1 MAVGGDGGNRKYKS
15 HRPEWSM
22 QPSKEVLINNPKEK
36 EIHLVKE
43 QQVTSCPT
51 PKSPVRQ
58 EVRPHLLS
66 IWWKGGRADSSNRE
80 EDVENL
86 KAILEVETG
95 IPLAQQ
101 QILYHG
107 KEIKNNGRLNSAGVV
122 ENDLL
127 MLVNTSASAPSG
139 PEQSQAPQG
148 ANMLALNSDGSAANP
163 SAFLN
168 NLRANPNVMTQL
180 MQKQP
185 DLGNAI
191 IRGDIETMQ
200 NFLRSQH
207 RQQLELRRQQQ
218 REIELMNA
226 DPFDVE
232 AQRKI
237 EEAIRQKNVDE
248 NWEAAVEYNP
258 ESFARVS
265 MLYVDMEV
273 NGIPLKTF
281 RLLRLLDRRYGG
293 IARGVGQSE
302 IVGRIHVAPLKIG
315 KNYYPCTFNVLDQ
328 PDLEFIFGL
337 DMLRKHQCSIDLK
350 DNVLRVGGGEIAVP
364 FLAEKDIPAHF
375 LGEERVAPSPK
386 ASGSGTA
393 VVTDNPPTALQ
404 STSGAGGPSE
414 QSLAQEAKK
423 RARSPQDLEVKITRL
438 MELGF
443 DRESVTQALTLCD
456 GNEEQAAS
464 YLFGG

>member
-1 MAVGGDGGNRKYKS
+1 MKVS
-15 HRPEWSM
+15 
-22 QPSKEVLINNPKEK
+22 VL
-36 EIHLVKE
+36 
-43 QQVTSCPT
+43 T
-51 PKSPVRQ
+51 PDERIVS
-58 EVRPHLLS
+58 L
-66 IWWKGGRADSSNRE
+66 
-80 EDVENL
+80 DVEPDEMMENL

-95 IPLAQQ
+95 IPLNQQ
-101 QILYHG
+101 QILHHG
-107 KEIKNNGRLNSAGVV
+107 NEIRNSGRLNSAGVV

-127 MLVNTSASAPSG
+127 MLVTTGPSASDG
-139 PEQSQAPQG
+139 PAQQPQG
-148 ANMLALNSDGSAANP
+148 ANSMGLNSDGSAANP
-163 SAFLN
+163 SAFLSHLRGN
-168 NLRANPNVMTQL
+168 QNLMTQL
-180 MQKQP
+180 MQRQP

-200 NFLRSQH
+200 RFLRSQH
-207 RQQLELRRQQQ
+207 AQQLELRRRQQ
-218 REIELMNA
+218 RELELMNA
-226 DPFDVE
+226 DPFDIE
-232 AQRKI
+232 AQKKI

-248 NWEAAVEYNP
+248 NWEAAVEHNP
-258 ESFARVS
+258 ESFARVI

-273 NGIPLKTF
+273 NGVPIKAFVDSGAQMTIISKDCAE
-281 RLLRLLDRRYGG
+281 RCGLLRLLDRRYGG

-364 FLAEKDIPAHF
+364 FLAEKDLPMHF
-375 LGEERVAPSPK
+375 LGDDRIPASPS
-386 ASGSGTA
+386 ASGSGKG
-393 VVTDNPPTALQ
+393 VVTQIPPVALQ
-404 STSGAGGPSE
+404 SPASGAGGPSE